1 MKDRPAFQ
9 QSIETQRLITRLRI
23 VPVGSLITYEE
34 LTEVAGCNVQQAR
47 GPLQSARNSLLR
59 IERIAFGTVIGQGL
73 KRLDDVGKI
82 NETDTRREAIR
93 RKARGARRLLLSV
106 DDYEHLS
113 NADKLRHAVLGT
125 YLVLTERAGRK
136 SSIKKLEDAVNANGG
151 TELPFQVGARALAE
165 FTRLGKSGK

>member
-1 MKDRPAFQ
+1 MYNRHVVRFNRP
-9 QSIETQRLITRLRI
+9 
-23 VPVGSLITYEE
+23 
-34 LTEVAGCNVQQAR
+34 
-47 GPLQSARNSLLR
+47 LLR
-59 IERIAFGTVIGQGL
+59 IERIAFGTVIGRGL

-82 NETDTRREAIR
+82 DETDTRREAIR

-136 SSIKKLEDAVNANGG
+136 SSRMAVNANGG

-165 FTRLGKSGK
+165 FTRLGKVGK